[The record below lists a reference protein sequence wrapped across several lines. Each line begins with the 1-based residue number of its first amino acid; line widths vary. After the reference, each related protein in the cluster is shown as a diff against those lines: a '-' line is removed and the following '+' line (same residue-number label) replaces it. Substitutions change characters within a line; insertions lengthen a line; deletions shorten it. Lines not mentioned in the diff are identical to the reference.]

1 MQLSDKKMNKSKNT
15 SQILKIPNSI
25 SRIDLDKVNCYLIE
39 TLDGFI
45 LIDTG
50 FTKRRLEIDN
60 FLSNKGITPENRKL
74 KMILLTHGDFD
85 HTGNAKYLKEKYNSK
100 IALHND
106 DIGMVEHGDISWNR
120 GMNGFMRVMGKI
132 MTVVLGMQLK
142 KEDRFVPDIILENEQ
157 KLNEYGLSAKII
169 TLPGHSKG
177 SVGVLTE
184 DGLFF
189 CGDILENTEEPGPAR
204 MVSDSVDMEQSIEK
218 IKALEFKYAYPGHG
232 IPFEKNSLL

>member
-1 MQLSDKKMNKSKNT
+1 MTILENT
-15 SQILKIPNSI
+15 GQIIKIPTSI
-25 SRIDLDKVNCYLIE
+25 SRINLEKVNCYLME
-39 TLDGFI
+39 TEDGFT

-50 FTKRRLEIDN
+50 FTKSRLAVDD
-60 FLSNKGITPENRKL
+60 FLLNQGITPENNKL
-74 KMILLTHGDFD
+74 KLIILTHGDFD
-85 HTGNAKYLKEKYNSK
+85 HTGNAKYFREKYNSK

-120 GMNGFMRVMGKI
+120 GMNLFMRVMGKL

-157 KLNEYGLSAKII
+157 KLDEFGLSAKVV

-184 DGLFF
+184 DGHFF
-189 CGDILENTEEPGPAR
+189 CGDILENTSQPGPAS
-204 MVSDSVDMEQSIEK
+204 MVSDDMEMKASIAK
-218 IKALEFKYAYPGHG
+218 IRFLEFNYVYPGHG
-232 IPFEKNSLL
+232 EPFEKKSLL